1 MKKTPEEIFEI
12 AIKNSYMVLF
22 EDANEEE
29 IMDSHEYYFA
39 HNPFSPYSK
48 KLIETMLEH
57 FIILEDYEKC
67 AVLKKELSEWNIDNI
82 RRRL

>member
-1 MKKTPEEIFEI
+1 MKQTPEEIFDI

-29 IMDSHEYYFA
+29 IMNSHEYYFA

-48 KLIETMLEH
+48 KLPFALKIDMP
-57 FIILEDYEKC
+57 KC
-67 AVLKKELSEWNIDNI
+67 SGLAKLNLGI
-82 RRRL
+82 

>member
-1 MKKTPEEIFEI
+1 MKRTPEEIFDI

-29 IMDSHEYYFA
+29 IMNSKEYYFA

-48 KLIETMLEH
+48 QLIQTMLEH
-57 FIILEDYEKC
+57 FIALEDYEKC
-67 AVLKKELSEWNIDNI
+67 AVLKQELSEWNLDNI

>member
-1 MKKTPEEIFEI
+1 MKRTPEEIFDI

-22 EDANEEE
+22 EDADEEK
-29 IMDSHEYYFA
+29 IMNSKEYYFA

-48 KLIETMLEH
+48 KLIQTMLEH
-57 FIILEDYEKC
+57 FIALEDYEKC
-67 AVLKKELSEWNIDNI
+67 SVLKQELSEWNLDNI